1 MNDKWDIILLVICMY
16 GFDIFNISEYLLI
29 IVGLM
34 YFLLFECYLKFI
46 FRILI
51 NMWV

>member
-1 MNDKWDIILLVICMY
+1 MNDKWDIILLVINMY

-34 YFLLFECYLKFI
+34 YFLKWWNNFYYLNVI
-46 FRILI
+46 
-51 NMWV
+51 